1 MTKRK
6 GLTFIQQFLPT
17 NRDDPAN
24 ARYLVPLPDADD
36 EDEAYDMADEIYY
49 ACVPYFPAD
58 ITMKEMDRAWE
69 QALID
74 SRRMICD
81 PEYFRIFEW

>member
-1 MTKRK
+1 MTKRN
-6 GLTFIQQFLPT
+6 GLSLIQQLLTT

-24 ARYLVPLPDADD
+24 ARYLVPLPNADD
-36 EDEAYDMADEIYY
+36 EDEAYDMADVIYY
-49 ACVPYFPAD
+49 ACVEYFPAD
-58 ITMKEMDRAWE
+58 ITMEEMDHVWE

-81 PEYFRIFEW
+81 PEYLRIFEW